1 MKIKISRSLQAKIS
15 SKFFSTRSFKFK
27 FSVFKFSSSGSSG
40 VSTGG
45 ECSPCGDENSHSMFL
60 NEPLYQL
67 YTAAKLE
74 SISSS
79 EFEPETES
87 DGYEEI
93 SKKDIQE
100 IVEKKP
106 VRPSALQL
114 IEPNQGPS
122 RTLWSEVPEVIQSG
136 IFGKCKRISFRT
148 SKK

>member
-1 MKIKISRSLQAKIS
+1 M
-15 SKFFSTRSFKFK
+15 
-27 FSVFKFSSSGSSG
+27 
-40 VSTGG
+40 STGG

-79 EFEPETES
+79 EFEPEIES

-100 IVEKKP
+100 MQETQEVDEKKP
-106 VRPSALQL
+106 ARPSALQL
-114 IEPNQGPS
+114 IGPCQGPS

-136 IFGKCKRISFRT
+136 IFGEILLSFR
-148 SKK
+148 

>member
-1 MKIKISRSLQAKIS
+1 
-15 SKFFSTRSFKFK
+15 
-27 FSVFKFSSSGSSG
+27 
-40 VSTGG
+40 
-45 ECSPCGDENSHSMFL
+45 MFL

-79 EFEPETES
+79 EFEPEIES

-93 SKKDIQE
+93 SKKDIQD
-100 IVEKKP
+100 IVDKKP
-106 VRPSALQL
+106 CRPSALQL

-136 IFGKCKRISFRT
+136 IFGEFELKLSKFRSFEPLNFRKT
-148 SKK
+148 KSK

>member
-1 MKIKISRSLQAKIS
+1 M
-15 SKFFSTRSFKFK
+15 
-27 FSVFKFSSSGSSG
+27 
-40 VSTGG
+40 STGG

-79 EFEPETES
+79 EFEPENET

-93 SKKDIQE
+93 HKKDVKE
-100 IVEKKP
+100 VVDVKP
-106 VRPSALQL
+106 ARPSALEL

-136 IFGKCKRISFRT
+136 IFGKVT
-148 SKK
+148 SDFIARRNSYVIVSLQ

>member
-1 MKIKISRSLQAKIS
+1 M
-15 SKFFSTRSFKFK
+15 
-27 FSVFKFSSSGSSG
+27 
-40 VSTGG
+40 STGG

-79 EFEPETES
+79 EFEPEIEF

-93 SKKDIQE
+93 SKKDVQE
-100 IVEKKP
+100 IVDKKP
-106 VRPSALQL
+106 PRPSALQL

-122 RTLWSEVPEVIQSG
+122 RTLWSEVPEVIHSG
-136 IFGKCKRISFRT
+136 IFGKNLSIKSEENF
-148 SKK
+148 S

>member
-1 MKIKISRSLQAKIS
+1 
-15 SKFFSTRSFKFK
+15 
-27 FSVFKFSSSGSSG
+27 
-40 VSTGG
+40 
-45 ECSPCGDENSHSMFL
+45 MFL

-79 EFEPETES
+79 EFEPEIES

-93 SKKDIQE
+93 SKKEIQE
-100 IVEKKP
+100 IINKKP
-106 VRPSALQL
+106 PRPSALQL

-136 IFGKCKRISFRT
+136 IF
-148 SKK
+148 SKLR

>member
-1 MKIKISRSLQAKIS
+1 M
-15 SKFFSTRSFKFK
+15 
-27 FSVFKFSSSGSSG
+27 
-40 VSTGG
+40 STGG

-79 EFEPETES
+79 EFEPENET

-93 SKKDIQE
+93 HKKD
-100 IVEKKP
+100 VEEVADVKP
-106 VRPSALQL
+106 ARPTALEL

-136 IFGKCKRISFRT
+136 IFGKVKLCNSSFKMSYVIFFPSKTKSKREALAG
-148 SKK
+148 SKV

>member
-1 MKIKISRSLQAKIS
+1 MRIAVIKCVAQQLK
-15 SKFFSTRSFKFK
+15 
-27 FSVFKFSSSGSSG
+27 VYDFSSSGSSG

-79 EFEPETES
+79 EFEPEIES

-100 IVEKKP
+100 VVDKKP
-106 VRPSALQL
+106 PRPSALQL
-114 IEPNQGPS
+114 IEPNHGPS

-136 IFGKCKRISFRT
+136 IFCEFRCLEGFTSFVIISVAQF
-148 SKK
+148 

>member
-1 MKIKISRSLQAKIS
+1 MKIKKLS
-15 SKFFSTRSFKFK
+15 SQKPINTFDFSTHHQNCFFN
-27 FSVFKFSSSGSSG
+27 FSSSGSSG

-79 EFEPETES
+79 EFEPENES

-93 SKKDIQE
+93 SKKDVQE
-100 IVEKKP
+100 IVDKKP
-106 VRPSALQL
+106 LRPSALQL

-136 IFGKCKRISFRT
+136 IFGKQKT
-148 SKK
+148 

>member
-1 MKIKISRSLQAKIS
+1 
-15 SKFFSTRSFKFK
+15 
-27 FSVFKFSSSGSSG
+27 
-40 VSTGG
+40 
-45 ECSPCGDENSHSMFL
+45 MFL

-79 EFEPETES
+79 EFEQEVES

-93 SKKDIQE
+93 NKKDIQDV
-100 IVEKKP
+100 VEKKSS
-106 VRPSALQL
+106 RPTALQL

-136 IFGKCKRISFRT
+136 IFSKDVYFQSFAFEKFLTRF
-148 SKK
+148 